1 MKESMTQRGQ
11 ILIILLGSMFLGGA
25 ASVTTF
31 VAGSSTKDVKKA
43 IKKVIADETRRED
56 IVSLLTEWDK
66 KKKKTR
72 KQVEKEQKALLKVLT
87 SYDGTRQTM
96 QQAAEILNDSIDDE
110 DRVFLDLKYSMREK
124 FTKEEWDRFWVQKDK

>member
-31 VAGSSTKDVKKA
+31 IAGSSTKDVKNA
-43 IKKVIADETRRED
+43 IKKVITDETRRED

-124 FTKEEWDRFWVQKDK
+124 FTKEEWNQFWVQKDK